1 MSDTGVGELRA
12 FVGELADLVRL
23 AAEAL
28 DGATAALTAEVGA
41 ADGVVRSE
49 KALAELRGR
58 IEEDAG
64 AAPAGVRAVV
74 AGVQVGRE
82 VEWLGVLAERLLEVA
97 WARQQDREPFPE
109 QLLTSLRA
117 IADAAV
123 GLVGRAADVLEQAA
137 PEAVADLL
145 SDMPETARRQR
156 LLYERLLA
164 AEAPVDLGTAA
175 DLVLLSGHY
184 QQCAEHAGAIG
195 RYALLFTGPSSPGRG
210 RS

>member
-1 MSDTGVGELRA
+1 MSDTGGGELRV
-12 FVGELADLVRL
+12 FVGELAGLVRL

-41 ADGVVRSE
+41 AGGVVRSE

-64 AAPAGVRAVV
+64 AAPGGLRAVV

-82 VEWLGVLAERLLEVA
+82 VEWLGVLAQRLLEVA
-97 WARQQDREPFPE
+97 WARQGREPFPE
-109 QLLTSLRA
+109 RLLMPLRA
-117 IADAAV
+117 IAESAV

-137 PEAVADLL
+137 PEGVADLL
-145 SDMPETARRQR
+145 SDVPETARRQR

-164 AEAPVDLGTAA
+164 AEAPVDVGTAA

-184 QQCAEHAGAIG
+184 QQCAGHAAAIG
-195 RYALLFTGPSSPGRG
+195 RYALLFTGPSSPVPG

>member
-1 MSDTGVGELRA
+1 MAG
-12 FVGELADLVRL
+12 LVRL

-41 ADGVVRSE
+41 ADAAVRSE
-49 KALAELRGR
+49 KALAELRAR

-64 AAPAGVRAVV
+64 AAPAGLRAVV

-82 VEWLGVLAERLLEVA
+82 VEWLGVLAQRLLEVA
-97 WARQQDREPFPE
+97 WARQDREPFPE

-117 IADAAV
+117 IAETAV

-145 SDMPETARRQR
+145 SDVPETVRRQR

-164 AEAPVDLGTAA
+164 AEAPVDVGTAA

>member
-12 FVGELADLVRL
+12 FVGELAGLVRL

-41 ADGVVRSE
+41 ADGAVRSE

-64 AAPAGVRAVV
+64 AASAGLRAVV

-97 WARQQDREPFPE
+97 WARQDREPFPE

-117 IADAAV
+117 IAEAAV
-123 GLVGRAADVLEQAA
+123 GLVARAADVLEQAA

-145 SDMPETARRQR
+145 SDVPETARRQR

-164 AEAPVDLGTAA
+164 AEAPVDVGTAA

-195 RYALLFTGPSSPGRG
+195 RYALLFTGPSSPVRG